1 MAKII
6 TIKLTKA
13 GPNIG
18 PFDVYDQFGNIIEAN
33 VAKQTLIDGKS
44 YIVEDEVLMLTLK
57 SIGKC
62 TSSVSK
68 TLEDITEQEYK
79 NVKLSTVN
87 KACLWRHLTDH
98 TLFNSY
104 YGTIEPY
111 IIEYPFF
118 YNDNDEILQGVEE
131 YDKVYTYY
139 KNPLGIS
146 DRNAK
151 VMIDNKWF
159 NKAVVYNGQ
168 QSSGILELV
177 PKPVGNMKEYLTY
190 PRYNDSSKS
199 ILWTKVDNKYNYN
212 TFWSMVKDKSVP
224 LFLSSCESLS
234 IDKVVNQ
241 TNMDY
246 SVRAYKKDTIRSKD
260 LKVRH
265 ILDDKDDITIV
276 TQFILTPAMQSYL

>member
-18 PFDVYDQFGNIIEAN
+18 PFDVYDQFENIIEAN
-33 VAKQTLIDGKS
+33 VSKQTLIDGKS
-44 YIVEDEVLMLTLK
+44 YEVDDSVLMLTLK

-62 TSSVSK
+62 KSSVTK
-68 TLEDITEQEYK
+68 TLVPITTQEYHD
-79 NVKLSTVN
+79 VKLSTVST
-87 KACLWRHLTDH
+87 ACLWSHLTDH
-98 TLFNSY
+98 TLLNSF
-104 YGTIEPY
+104 YGAIEPY
-111 IIEYPFF
+111 IIEYPFS
-118 YNDNDEILQGVEE
+118 YNDNDEILQAVEE
-131 YDKVYTYY
+131 YDKVFMYF
-139 KNPLGIS
+139 KNVLGIS

-151 VMIDNKWF
+151 VMVDTAWF

-212 TFWSMVKDKSVP
+212 TFWSMVKDKSLP

-241 TNMDY
+241 DNMDY
-246 SVRAYKKDTIRSKD
+246 SIRAYKKDTIRSKD

-265 ILDDKDDITIV
+265 ILDDKDNITIV